1 MVSIII
7 VYYHASEELF
17 SSIEAI
23 SKNKPET
30 DFEVIIVDNDEEIRI
45 KKELKKKFPWV
56 RYIKSPANNGFGAG
70 NNLGAKHAKGE
81 YLFFLNPDTRIFPKT
96 VDALLSFLENQTN
109 VGIVA
114 PQLLHPDKTPFEQ
127 QGCMLLNPVRGM
139 IVLSFINKILPN
151 NPVSKAYWQT
161 GWNKTKLKQ
170 VDVAPGTAF
179 MIRKK
184 LYDQMHGFDEHFF
197 LYFEEFDLCKRIREK
212 GYKIF
217 ITPKAQIIHLW
228 GKGGTDTAP
237 NIKNIYIQS
246 RIYYFKKHYGIFNML
261 LVETFARFGKKQ
273 FFLFIILLLGI
284 ILLLFVVS

>member
-17 SSIEAI
+17 SSLEAI
-23 SKNKPET
+23 SKNKPKT
-30 DFEVIIVDNDEEIRI
+30 AFEVIIVDNDEEIHI
-45 KKELKKKFPWV
+45 KKELKQKFPWV
-56 RYIKSPANNGFGAG
+56 RYVKSPANNGFGAG
-70 NNLGAKHAKGE
+70 NNLGARHAKGN
-81 YLFFLNPDTRIFPKT
+81 YLFFLNPDTRIFAGT
-96 VDALLSFLENQTN
+96 VDELLSFLEKRQD
-109 VGIVA
+109 VGVVA

-151 NPVSKAYWQT
+151 NPVSTAYWQT
-161 GWNKTKLKQ
+161 GWDKTKLKE

-179 MIRKK
+179 MIVKK
-184 LYDQMHGFDEHFF
+184 LYEQIQGFDEHFF

-217 ITPKAQIIHLW
+217 ILPNAKIIHLW
-228 GKGGTDTAP
+228 GKGGTEQSP

-246 RIYYFKKHYGIFNML
+246 RIYYFKKHYGILNAL
-261 LVETFARFGKKQ
+261 LVEMFATFGKKQ
-273 FFLFIILLLGI
+273 FFLSIILLLGI
-284 ILLLFVVS
+284 ILLLSVV